1 MAANLKIDLKN
12 KLLNDK
18 FYEELELVRLA
29 GDPNANYKGKI
40 DAMQYQLERLAIL
53 NSEIGL
59 VDQYFQD
66 QPPVQQVPVAGV
78 PVQGQPVSQPHPGQ
92 TFGE

>member
-29 GDPNANYKGKI
+29 GDPNANYREKI
-40 DAMQYQLERLAIL
+40 DAMSFRLANLALL
-53 NSEIGL
+53 NTQITL

-66 QPPVQQVPVAGV
+66 QPPVQQVPVQGV
-78 PVQGQPVSQPHPGQ
+78 PVQGQPAGVVHPGQ